1 LFEQWSQEE
10 NMKKLSITRWCLVAA
25 LCASV
30 AGCAGASWQ
39 TMTVSRSYHAPKH
52 LNVSVIWKAKED
64 STDALE
70 ALQEG
75 LSDGLASK
83 GIAATFVAAPG
94 GEPQADV
101 TVAEWDPGSRALRYL
116 TSMIAGRGSIVV
128 LVKSPSGDGQPGVE
142 GTALGWVA
150 GGVLGGSSDLSAMQA
165 GHLIAEAIAT
175 GQTN

>member
-1 LFEQWSQEE
+1 ME
-10 NMKKLSITRWCLVAA
+10 KLSITRWCLVAG

-39 TMTVSRSYHAPKH
+39 KMKVAQSYQAPKH
-52 LNVSVIWKAKED
+52 LSVSVVWEAKGED
-64 STDALE
+64 SPDALQ
-70 ALQEG
+70 ALQAG

-94 GEPQADV
+94 NEPQANV

-116 TSMIAGRGSIVV
+116 IGMGAGEGSIVV
-128 LVKSPSGDGQPGVE
+128 VVRSPSSDGQPGVE
-142 GTALGWVA
+142 GKARGWVR
-150 GGVLGGSSDLSAMQA
+150 GGLFGGSSDISATQA

-175 GQTN
+175 GRAN